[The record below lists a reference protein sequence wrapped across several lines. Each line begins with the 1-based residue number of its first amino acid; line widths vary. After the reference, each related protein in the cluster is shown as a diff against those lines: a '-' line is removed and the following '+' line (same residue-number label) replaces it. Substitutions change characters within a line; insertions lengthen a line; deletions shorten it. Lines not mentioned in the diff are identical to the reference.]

1 MIGAKSCHGEPH
13 CWPLIPTNE
22 IIFVGFVLNSADMTE
37 IAIGKEIVY
46 FEIVP

>member
-1 MIGAKSCHGEPH
+1 MIGAKSCHGGPQ

-22 IIFVGFVLNSADMTE
+22 IIFVGFVSNSADMTE
-37 IAIGKEIVY
+37 ITFGKEIVY